1 MDCSLPSSSVHGISQ
16 KRTLEWAAI
25 PFSKGSSWP
34 RDRTPVSGTAGTFF
48 TSWATREAQK
58 LWCPFKAVPAE
69 EHLGG
74 LRIYHGCQ
82 GDAASLL
89 NTPHGNHPLAFPH
102 WDGGKWLLL
111 NTKAS
116 CNNVQWVP
124 SLFLYIIMLSSLVI
138 PSTLIPNQHGFDP
151 LSNFNCCL
159 SSLLSLSFKLKSYP
173 NFSLYIL
180 TSQPLFSILFCVSY
194 PQKNRCN
201 ACVMDEAC
209 NETNIYDF
217 ASKYKVIILW
227 PQGCFP
233 FQNIL
238 KEAE

>member
-1 MDCSLPSSSVHGISQ
+1 MGFPRKEHWSGLPFPSPRDLPDPGIEPQSPALQAHSLPTEPPGKRRSFDVLLKQSQ
-16 KRTLEWAAI
+16 LRSA
-25 PFSKGSSWP
+25 S
-34 RDRTPVSGTAGTFF
+34 
-48 TSWATREAQK
+48 EA
-58 LWCPFKAVPAE
+58 CRYIVDAE
-69 EHLGG
+69 EMLPASPWG
-74 LRIYHGCQ
+74 L
-82 GDAASLL
+82 
-89 NTPHGNHPLAFPH
+89 NVPHGNHPLALPH

-151 LSNFNCCL
+151 LSNFNCCP

-180 TSQPLFSILFCVSY
+180 TSQPLFSFLFCVSY

-209 NETNIYDF
+209 NETNIYDL